1 MAIHTARAESVLR
14 EGMTAESTSRGFTIS
29 ADEAENIGGTNT
41 AMNPVEM
48 FLCSLGSCLCIAAR
62 MFATWQG
69 IDLREFQVSVEGD
82 INPEGFLR
90 GKEVTR
96 PGFQEIRT
104 KINIRAN
111 APADKIHELVAL
123 VQSRCPVSETIINGV
138 RMAESHV
145 VME

>member
-1 MAIHTARAESVLR
+1 MAIHTAKAESVLK
-14 EGMTAESTSRGFTIS
+14 EGMAVESTSRGFIIR

-69 IDLREFQVSVEGD
+69 IDLKEFQVSVEGD
-82 INPEGFLR
+82 INPEGFLKGR
-90 GKEVTR
+90 EVTR

-104 KINIRAN
+104 KIDIRAN
-111 APADKIHELVAL
+111 APADRIDELVAL
-123 VQSRCPVSETIINGV
+123 IQSRCPVSETIMNGV
-138 RMAESHV
+138 RIAESHV
-145 VME
+145 AME